1 MRPGEALSEPMEK
14 DAFLDYELMIYICE
28 GTEAEELEWFQVIN
42 IASEPLSAQEL
53 RNAIYSGTWLTS
65 AKEYFSKPNSGGK
78 KIGDKYLTA
87 DWNRQGGLE
96 VALKWVSHDDI
107 IGYMSEHA
115 GTEEDGTPLYENAE
129 DLYNKF
135 EEIIK
140 WVKRVFPNYRKAYP
154 LSRSSRTWSMSASMR
169 IERSAIDW

>member
-42 IASEPLSAQEL
+42 IASEPLSAQKL

-78 KIGDKYLTA
+78 KAIK
-87 DWNRQGGLE
+87 
-96 VALKWVSHDDI
+96 
-107 IGYMSEHA
+107 
-115 GTEEDGTPLYENAE
+115 EEEAKPEAAE
-129 DLYNKF
+129 DPL
-135 EEIIK
+135 ITD
-140 WVKRVFPNYRKAYP
+140 KALDVREYG
-154 LSRSSRTWSMSASMR
+154 S
-169 IERSAIDW
+169 